1 LQTRQRVTSI
11 CSSPDAI
18 LPAIM
23 TSRSEPLEG
32 RARSLLK
39 MAAGRLDAEMPGGLL
54 MPAGNAGLKLSIAT
68 TIHGDAISAPDDR
81 RQGEQSEIGV
91 VDGEFFPFTLTDA
104 DCGG

>member
-1 LQTRQRVTSI
+1 
-11 CSSPDAI
+11 
-18 LPAIM
+18 
-23 TSRSEPLEG
+23 
-32 RARSLLK
+32 
-39 MAAGRLDAEMPGGLL
+39 MPGGLL